1 LVISI
6 GDFDWLR
13 RAFLVL
19 FPSYGAKG
27 AWVLPRVAA
36 AGKSRLARIC
46 AFAVVIVVEGH
57 VEADERPGAAPSKS
71 TRYAS

>member
-1 LVISI
+1 M
-6 GDFDWLR
+6 F
-13 RAFLVL
+13 

-27 AWVLPRVAA
+27 AWVLPQVAA
-36 AGKSRLARIC
+36 VGKSRLARIC
-46 AFAVVIVVEGH
+46 AFAVVIAVEGH